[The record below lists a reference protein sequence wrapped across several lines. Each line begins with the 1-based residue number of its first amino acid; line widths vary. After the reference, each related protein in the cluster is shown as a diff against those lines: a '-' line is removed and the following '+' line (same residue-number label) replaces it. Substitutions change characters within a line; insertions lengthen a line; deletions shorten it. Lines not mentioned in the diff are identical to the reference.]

1 MRHRI
6 LIAALLAGSMVSPAL
21 AQEVEATVS
30 AEVQTQAVV
39 ERVAL
44 ADDQEGRRGRGGE
57 GGFGRR
63 DAGGEGM
70 RAAPERM
77 ERAPRQDWQQ
87 RQQAQPPVQAQ
98 SQAEPGPRRD
108 WVRQRM
114 ESNSG
119 DNAGDNG
126 QRRQAPVTN
135 TPQPPVEANRGWRGT
150 NNNEGGW
157 QRRQAPVV
165 NAPVMPPVVAQQGTS
180 EANRGWR
187 GNNGSANNGNWRRG
201 DRDNDG
207 IRNDRDRDRDGD
219 GIRNNR
225 DWDRNNNGSAD
236 RRWDRNN
243 NGVVDRRW
251 DRNRDGIRNNGG
263 TWNNNQRYGNNQ
275 GWNRQWRND
284 NRYNWERHRFSNRDL
299 FRQPRYYS
307 PYGYNGRYQ
316 RFGIG
321 IYLDSVFFGSRY
333 RINDPWQYRL
343 PYAEWPY
350 EWVRYYDDVLLV
362 DTRNGYIVDVIHN
375 FFW

>member
-1 MRHRI
+1 MRLRI
-6 LIAALLAGSMVSPAL
+6 FIAALLAGTIITPAL
-21 AQEVEATVS
+21 AQDGENRR
-30 AEVQTQAVV
+30 AERM
-39 ERVAL
+39 ER
-44 ADDQEGRRGRGGE
+44 RSGGE
-57 GGFGRR
+57 GGGFRGR

-70 RAAPERM
+70 RAAPERV

-87 RQQAQPPVQAQ
+87 RQQAQPQVQAQ
-98 SQAEPGPRRD
+98 SQAEPEPRRD

-114 ESNSG
+114 ESN
-119 DNAGDNG
+119 AGGNDGGNW
-126 QRRQAPVTN
+126 QRRQAPVAN
-135 TPQPPVEANRGWRGT
+135 TPQAPVETNRGWRG
-150 NNNEGGW
+150 NNEGGW

-165 NAPVMPPVVAQQGTS
+165 TTPVTPPVVAQQGNADT
-180 EANRGWR
+180 NRGWR
-187 GNNGSANNGNWRRG
+187 GNNDRTNNGNWRRG

-207 IRNDRDRDRDGD
+207 IRNGRDRDRDGD
-219 GIRNNR
+219 GVRNNR
-225 DWDRNNNGSAD
+225 DWDRNNNGTVD

-243 NGVVDRRW
+243 NGVVDRRF

-263 TWNNNQRYGNNQ
+263 NWNNDRRYGNNQ

-284 NRYNWERHRFSNRDL
+284 NRYDWQRYRTSNRNL

-307 PYGYNGRYQ
+307 PYGYDYSYQ

>member
-1 MRHRI
+1 MRLRI
-6 LIAALLAGSMVSPAL
+6 VIAALLAGTIITPAL
-21 AQEVEATVS
+21 AQDGENRR
-30 AEVQTQAVV
+30 AERM
-39 ERVAL
+39 E
-44 ADDQEGRRGRGGE
+44 RRG
-57 GGFGRR
+57 
-63 DAGGEGM
+63 GGEGM
-70 RAAPERM
+70 RAAPERI

-87 RQQAQPPVQAQ
+87 RPQAQAQ
-98 SQAEPGPRRD
+98 SQAEPEPRRD

-114 ESNSG
+114 ESTGGGNS
-119 DNAGDNG
+119 DARM
-126 QRRQAPVTN
+126 QRREAPVMN
-135 TPQPPVEANRGWRGT
+135 TPQVPVEANRGWRG
-150 NNNEGGW
+150 NNEGGW

-165 NAPVMPPVVAQQGTS
+165 NAPVTPPVVAQQGNS

-187 GNNGSANNGNWRRG
+187 GNNQANNRGTWNRGG

-207 IRNDRDRDRDGD
+207 IRNGRDRDRDGD

-225 DWDRNNNGSAD
+225 DWDRNNNGS
-236 RRWDRNN
+236 
-243 NGVVDRRW
+243 VDRRW
-251 DRNRDGIRNNGG
+251 DRNDNGVVDRRYDRNRDGVRNNGG
-263 TWNNNQRYGNNQ
+263 NWNNGQRYGNNQ

-284 NRYNWERHRFSNRDL
+284 NRYNWERHRYSNRDL

-307 PYGYNGRYQ
+307 PYGYNSRYQ

-362 DTRNGYIVDVIHN
+362 DTQSGYIVDVIHN